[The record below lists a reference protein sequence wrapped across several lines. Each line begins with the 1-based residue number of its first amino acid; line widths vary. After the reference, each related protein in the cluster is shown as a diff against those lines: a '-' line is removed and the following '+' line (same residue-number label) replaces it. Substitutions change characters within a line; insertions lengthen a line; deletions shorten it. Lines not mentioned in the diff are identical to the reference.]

1 MPTAIIGA
9 TKRDRAE
16 VLRIDVSGL
25 AAAVRAMMGH
35 GSRNIQ

>member
-16 VLRIDVSGL
+16 ALRIYVSGL
-25 AAAVRAMMGH
+25 AAAVSAMMGH
-35 GSRNIQ
+35 ASRNIQ